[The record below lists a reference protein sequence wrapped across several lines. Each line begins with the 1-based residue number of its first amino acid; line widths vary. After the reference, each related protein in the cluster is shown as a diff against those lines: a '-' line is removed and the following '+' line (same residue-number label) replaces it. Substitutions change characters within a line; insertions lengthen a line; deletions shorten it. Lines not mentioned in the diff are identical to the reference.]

1 MDVVYL
7 GLAALVFALTWGL
20 LAGCA
25 ALGSQP
31 EQHEGVGGV
40 EPDEVRDERG
50 QGVGTADHEGRRR
63 RCVGHG
69 GTQRRADDPGGV
81 RRPRAG
87 DAARGGGPGDGQ
99 S

>member
-31 EQHEGVGGV
+31 
-40 EPDEVRDERG
+40 
-50 QGVGTADHEGRRR
+50 
-63 RCVGHG
+63 
-69 GTQRRADDPGGV
+69 
-81 RRPRAG
+81 
-87 DAARGGGPGDGQ
+87 
-99 S
+99 